1 MATYKD
7 MRECTDP
14 LLAPALKEAL
24 DVMEATFRL
33 FPANCIWQSWN
44 GAPMPLLKG
53 MPTGCCRPATLAR
66 ASRLQTRSNTPIM
79 TASSPTPRPP
89 GGKDAVVV
97 MHLAR
102 VVMEHVNA
110 QKLGTAGENDGISGR
125 APDRLRAIYFDLG
138 EEEFPEVQAFVD
150 ETAAR
155 LDLELVRSSSKFR
168 EGIQQCIDEQP
179 GQQLAFVL
187 GTRDSDPNAG
197 GQESFSPSS
206 DWLPPF
212 MRVNPIIRW

>member
-1 MATYKD
+1 
-7 MRECTDP
+7 
-14 LLAPALKEAL
+14 
-24 DVMEATFRL
+24 
-33 FPANCIWQSWN
+33 
-44 GAPMPLLKG
+44 
-53 MPTGCCRPATLAR
+53 
-66 ASRLQTRSNTPIM
+66 
-79 TASSPTPRPP
+79 
-89 GGKDAVVV
+89 

-110 QKLGTAGENDGISGR
+110 QKLATDGENDGNSGR
-125 APDRLRAIYFDLG
+125 APDRLRAIYFDPG

-155 LDLELVRSSSKFR
+155 FDLELVRSSSKFR

-187 GTRDSDPNAG
+187 GTRDSDPNAV